1 MIIQVE
7 PSINHWL
14 LCQGNTTLHSI
25 ALYCITMFPKLNH
38 SSFHL
43 QKVKTKDTRSTLI
56 VTSNMFL
63 LKTYKNLADVSVQ
76 KGSTTNLFLQ
86 FWEKFRIKHVHVRW
100 NTFTEKNTKQIYFLR
115 TYEFYD
121 ASRSLWLLLKLVH
134 KTIRESKDFIPYFG
148 KT

>member
-1 MIIQVE
+1 
-7 PSINHWL
+7 
-14 LCQGNTTLHSI
+14 
-25 ALYCITMFPKLNH
+25 MFPKLNH

-86 FWEKFRIKHVHVRW
+86 F
-100 NTFTEKNTKQIYFLR
+100 
-115 TYEFYD
+115 
-121 ASRSLWLLLKLVH
+121 
-134 KTIRESKDFIPYFG
+134 
-148 KT
+148 